1 MKILTVEVEIF
12 AASKQGLD
20 KADFSIVREFKVD
33 NFKITLGDIISE
45 LSYRA
50 LKSDYPSYEY
60 VDFEVLSYS

>member
-20 KADFSIVREFKVD
+20 EADFSIVREFKID

-45 LSYRA
+45 LSHRA

-60 VDFEVLSYS
+60 VDFEILSYS